1 MKTRLQ
7 KTRPLKDLIESA
19 KVGFASGDAVEHGL
33 AQVRMNNVTTSG
45 GWDFSKVRRLPVDA
59 HSVAESLLKPGDVL
73 FNSTNSPSL
82 VGKSAYFSG
91 FEEPLTF
98 SNHFVRIRTQAGVL
112 NSAYL
117 TRWLNHLFDQRLFE
131 ERCIQWV
138 NQATIKREDLL
149 ALQVPLPHPTEQE
162 RIATILDKADLIR
175 RKRQQAHRVTDD
187 FLRSVFLK
195 MFGDPAAHGWRML
208 AVTDMLS
215 SQDGAIRTGPF
226 GSQLLHSEFVE
237 EGIAVLGIDNAVN
250 NEFRWGKPR
259 FITEEKYD
267 VLRRYTVRPRDV
279 IITIMGTVGRC
290 AIVPEDIPTA
300 INTKHLCCI
309 TLDHGKCLPEFL
321 HAYFL
326 THPLARKYLS
336 STAKGAIMD
345 GLNMGIIK
353 AMPVPEV
360 PMHLQEEYRDL
371 VKKHTQMKTR
381 LTSHQAEAETLFA
394 SLQQR
399 AFTGEL

>member
-1 MKTRLQ
+1 MNM
-7 KTRPLKDLIESA
+7 RPLAEIASVFQGGRHRKSGLDFVSSGFPAFGAGGQNGFLDFAEFDAPGVILSSIGARCGKCFYAEGKWTSLANTQIIFPES
-19 KVGFASGDAVEHGL
+19 GL
-33 AQVRMNNVTTSG
+33 ADAKFLWFQLNDENRWHRSG
-45 GWDFSKVRRLPVDA
+45 TGQPFI
-59 HSVAESLLKPGDVL
+59 KPSDV
-73 FNSTNSPSL
+73 
-82 VGKSAYFSG
+82 KSHMVFAPPL
-91 FEEPLTF
+91 EE
-98 SNHFVRIRTQAGVL
+98 Q
-112 NSAYL
+112 
-117 TRWLNHLFDQRLFE
+117 
-131 ERCIQWV
+131 
-138 NQATIKREDLL
+138 K
-149 ALQVPLPHPTEQE
+149 
-162 RIATILDKADLIR
+162 RIAAILDKADSLR
-175 RKRQQAHRVTDD
+175 RKRHEALRLTDD
-187 FLRSVFLK
+187 LFRSVFLD
-195 MFGDPAAHGWRML
+195 MFGDVEKPGW
-208 AVTDMLS
+208 AIQTVEDMLS
-215 SQDGAIRTGPF
+215 SRANAIRTGPF

-237 EGIAVLGIDNAVN
+237 DGIAVLGIDNAVN

-267 VLRRYTVRPRDV
+267 ELRRYTVRPGDV

-345 GLNMGIIK
+345 GLNMSIIK

-360 PMHLQEEYRDL
+360 PMRLQEEYRDL
-371 VKKHTQMKTR
+371 VKMHTQIKTR
-381 LTSHQAEAETLFA
+381 LTAHQAEAETLFA

-399 AFTGEL
+399 AFSGQL